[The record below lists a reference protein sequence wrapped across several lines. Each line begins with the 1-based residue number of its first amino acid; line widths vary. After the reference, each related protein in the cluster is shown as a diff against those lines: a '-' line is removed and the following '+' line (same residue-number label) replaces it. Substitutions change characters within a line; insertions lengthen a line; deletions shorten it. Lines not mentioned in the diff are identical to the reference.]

1 MLVHKVSLAE
11 FAKLTGPVFAPTM
24 LSTDM
29 SDYVQVVKGDL
40 IKMLRSHEITEVEYY
55 RGGSDELVFIHG
67 IEGS

>member
-1 MLVHKVSLAE
+1 MLVHKVSLTE

-24 LSTDM
+24 LTADM

-40 IKMLRSHEITEVEYY
+40 IRMLKHYGITEVEYY
-55 RGGSDELVFIHG
+55 RGASDELVFIHG

>member
-1 MLVHKVSLAE
+1 MLVHKVSLTE

-24 LSTDM
+24 LTADM

-40 IKMLRSHEITEVEYY
+40 IKQLRRMGVTEVEYY
-55 RGGSDELVFIHG
+55 RGGDGELVFIHG